1 MPKGHS
7 TRWQPRFED
16 RFVTGTPIAWV
27 PYGGYWSTPFVRWQG
42 AFAELHSLRFAT
54 WTAKRAL
61 AKRGIDPAAID
72 FGVLGFTVP
81 QRGSFYGLPWL
92 MGEIGAPHVAGPSVM
107 QACATSARSVGLAAR
122 EVAAGSAHMALVVA
136 ADRVSNGP
144 HLYYPQPSAPG
155 GSGEAENWVLDNFAR
170 DPFAGV
176 AMVETAENC
185 AARWS
190 ISREE
195 QDDLTLLRA
204 DQYQAALADD
214 RAFHRRFMDLP
225 FDVPDPRFARIAGQL
240 EGDVGVQPGNPA
252 KLRALK
258 PVREGGTVTF
268 GGQTHPADG
277 NAGMI
282 VATREQSRALA
293 KHGPE
298 IAILGFGQAR
308 VDPAYMPAAPV
319 PAARRALEQA
329 GLTIDAIDAVTS
341 HNPFAVNDIVF
352 ARETGFV
359 LDRMNAF
366 GCSLVWGHP
375 QGPTGLRALIE
386 LIETLTI
393 RGGGRG
399 LFQGCAAGDS
409 AMAVVIEVTG

>member
-1 MPKGHS
+1 MS
-7 TRWQPRFED
+7 A
-16 RFVTGTPIAWV
+16 TPIAWV

-42 AFAELHSLRFAT
+42 AFAELHSLRFAA

-61 AKRGIDPAAID
+61 AKRAIDPATID
-72 FGVLGFTVP
+72 YGMFGFTVP

-92 MGEIGAPHVAGPSVM
+92 MGEIGAAGVAGPSVM
-107 QACATSARSVGLAAR
+107 QACATSARSVALAAR
-122 EVAAGSAHMALVVA
+122 EVAAGSAEAALVVT

-155 GSGEAENWVLDNFAR
+155 GSGDAENWVLDNFAR

-185 AARWS
+185 AAKWS
-190 ISREE
+190 ISRNE
-195 QDDLTLLRA
+195 QDDVTLLRYE
-204 DQYQAALADD
+204 QYTSALADD

-225 FDVPDPRFARIAGQL
+225 FELPDPRFGKITGTI
-240 EGDVGVQPGNPA
+240 EGDVGVQPSNPD

-282 VATREQSRALA
+282 VATRDHATALA
-293 KHGPE
+293 KDGPE
-298 IAILGFGQAR
+298 IAILGVGQAR
-308 VDPAYMPAAPV
+308 VEPAYMPAAPV
-319 PAARRALEQA
+319 PASKRALDQA
-329 GLTIDAIDAVTS
+329 GLSIAEIDAVTS

-352 ARETGFV
+352 ARETGFP
-359 LDRMNAF
+359 LERMNAF

-386 LIETLTI
+386 LIETLAL

-409 AMAVVIEVTG
+409 AMAVVIEVRA

>member
-1 MPKGHS
+1 
-7 TRWQPRFED
+7 
-16 RFVTGTPIAWV
+16 VTTPATPIAWV

-42 AFAELHSLRFAT
+42 AFAELHSLRFAA

-61 AKRGIDPAAID
+61 AKRQIDAAVFD
-72 FGVLGFTVP
+72 HGVFGFTVP

-107 QACATSARSVGLAAR
+107 QACATSARCVALAAR
-122 EVAAGSAHMALVVA
+122 DVAAGSAQTALVVA

-155 GSGEAENWVLDNFAR
+155 GTGEAENWLLDNFAR

-185 AARWS
+185 AAKWS
-190 ISREE
+190 ITREE

-204 DQYQAALADD
+204 TQYEEALADDD
-214 RAFHRRFMDLP
+214 RAFHRRFMELP
-225 FDVPDPRFARIAGQL
+225 FEVPDPRFTRVTAKL
-240 EGDVGVQPGNPA
+240 PGDVGVQPSDPA
-252 KLRALK
+252 KLRALN
-258 PVREGGTVTF
+258 PVRAGGTVTY

-282 VATREQSRALA
+282 VTTRDGA
-293 KHGPE
+293 KEIAQGGPE
-298 IAILGFGQAR
+298 IALLGFGQAR
-308 VDPAYMPAAPV
+308 VEPAYMPAAPV
-319 PAARRALEQA
+319 PATQRALDQA
-329 GLTIDAIDAVTS
+329 GLSIGDIHAVTS

-352 ARETGFV
+352 VRETGFP
-359 LDRMNAF
+359 LDRMNAY
-366 GCSLVWGHP
+366 GCSLIWGHP

-386 LIETLTI
+386 LIETLAI

-409 AMAVVIEVTG
+409 AMAVVIEVRA

>member
-1 MPKGHS
+1 MADP
-7 TRWQPRFED
+7 T
-16 RFVTGTPIAWV
+16 AWI

-42 AFAELHSLRFAT
+42 AFAELHSVEFAS

-61 AKRGIDPAAID
+61 AKRGIETALLD
-72 FGVLGFTVP
+72 FGVLGMTVP

-92 MGEIGAPHVAGPSVM
+92 TGMMGAPHIAGPTIM
-107 QACATSARSVGLAAR
+107 QACATSARCISMAAQ
-122 EVAAGSAHMALVVA
+122 EVRGGAAHAALVVT

-144 HLYYPQPSAPG
+144 NIYYPAPSALG
-155 GSGEAENWVLDNFAR
+155 GTGATENWVLDNFAR

-176 AMVETAENC
+176 AMVTTAENC
-185 AARWS
+185 ATRWS
-190 ISREE
+190 ITRDE
-195 QDDLTLLRA
+195 QDDVTLMRRG
-204 DQYQAALADD
+204 QYDAALADD

-225 FDVPDPRFARIAGQL
+225 FDVPDPRLAKIARQIAGD
-240 EGDVGVQPGNPA
+240 EGIQPANPD

-258 PVREGGTVTF
+258 PMVAGGTVTF

-282 VATREQSRALA
+282 VASRERTREMSPD
-293 KHGPE
+293 GPV
-298 IAILGFGQAR
+298 IAILGVGQAR
-308 VDPAYMPAAPV
+308 VEPAFMPAAPV
-319 PAARRALEQA
+319 PASKRALEQA
-329 GLTIDAIDAVTS
+329 GLAIGDIDAVKS

-352 ARETGFV
+352 ARETGFE
-359 LDRMNAF
+359 LAAMNNF

-375 QGPTGLRALIE
+375 QAPTGMRALIE
-386 LIETLTI
+386 LIEELAM

-409 AMAVVIEVTG
+409 ALAIVIEVR